1 MMIEMFMRGNV
12 QAQVKGMVL
21 VQVNIFKQLNLN
33 L

>member
-21 VQVNIFKQLNLN
+21 VQVKIFKQLNLN